1 MQKNCGIDTGSG
13 ESDLRQVNAAACR
26 RGPRLCQQRRLPRYP
41 VSWLNR
47 TALGLAVYA
56 SRWSPH
62 SMARWASFRGPCYT
76 RRKVL
81 PMSPNVRHP
90 CLRSKQRECRG
101 GPGDHVLRGEPSQR
115 RHESPLR
122 FTGGICYIALG
133 QITPPTDLS
142 ATSTSVPGIRHR

>member
-122 FTGGICYIALG
+122 FTGGICYIAGLWRKIYLG
-133 QITPPTDLS
+133 FTLQT
-142 ATSTSVPGIRHR
+142 ARKHEE